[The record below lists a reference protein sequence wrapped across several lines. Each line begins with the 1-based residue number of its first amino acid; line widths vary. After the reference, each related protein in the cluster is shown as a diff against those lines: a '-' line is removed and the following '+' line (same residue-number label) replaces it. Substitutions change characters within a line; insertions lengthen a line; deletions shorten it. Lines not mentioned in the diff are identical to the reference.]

1 MIAEQVVAIGLAA
14 LAAGFNALAF
24 YILRLHWSEI
34 TELRKARHEHANT
47 LTAHELRI
55 DALERGFARE

>member
-1 MIAEQVVAIGLAA
+1 MNLEQVAGIALAA
-14 LAAGFNALAF
+14 LASAFNVLAF

-34 TELRKARHEHANT
+34 VELRKARHADAST

-55 DALERGFARE
+55 GQLEKAVDP